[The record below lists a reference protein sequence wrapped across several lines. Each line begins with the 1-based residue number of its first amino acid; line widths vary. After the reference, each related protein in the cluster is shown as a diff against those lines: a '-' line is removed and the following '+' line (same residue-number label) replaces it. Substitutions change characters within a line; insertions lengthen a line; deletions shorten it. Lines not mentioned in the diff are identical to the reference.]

1 MPEDLQIKEYLV
13 SLENKLLSA
22 AVRKSAEEIAQLLAD
37 DYLEYGSSGKVY
49 NKKDTIE
56 ALQSEPV
63 IEISA
68 HDFEVKLLT
77 PEVALVRY
85 IAVKKDKTIIE
96 KETDSLKNKIYIA
109 IKNYKSEIKKISL
122 RSSVWKKTGENW

>member
-85 IAVKKDKTIIE
+85 IAVKKDKTII
-96 KETDSLKNKIYIA
+96 DAS
-109 IKNYKSEIKKISL
+109 SL
-122 RSSVWKKTGENW
+122 RSSLWKKTGENWQIVFHQGSKIQK